1 MHPVPGKVVDTQ
13 LTFAVFVLMASSD
26 VLHGPYLLVFT
37 NAVGAAP
44 IRKTR
49 KKIMIFHGRRF
60 HVYVCLVNRQS
71 LVLHVAD
78 VQTFSHDEAQDSTP
92 NPVLNFFFVHF
103 LGRKLVLLTPFDMSF
118 FSRDL
123 DSWLWKTHP
132 AGQS

>member
-71 LVLHVAD
+71 LVMHVAD
-78 VQTFSHDEAQDSTP
+78 VHTFSYGGAQVSAP
-92 NPVLNFFFVHF
+92 SPVVNFFVHF
-103 LGRKLVLLTPFDMSF
+103 
-118 FSRDL
+118 
-123 DSWLWKTHP
+123 
-132 AGQS
+132 QSST